1 MAIGWLS
8 VLKTVPW
15 GDVIS
20 NAPKVADGAKKLWS
34 SVGRKI
40 PAAQPGAPS
49 ADPNVDVPAQH
60 PGLAEMQLR
69 LAAVEA
75 RAAELHEQ
83 MRTSSE
89 LIQALADQNT
99 QLISGLQAC
108 RVRLRWLTV
117 VTLVLG
123 LLAAVGL
130 ALGLMR

>member
-40 PAAQPGAPS
+40 PAAQPGAPG
-49 ADPNVDVPAQH
+49 ADPDVPAPQ
-60 PGLAEMQLR
+60 PGLAELQLR
-69 LAAVEA
+69 LVAVEA

-99 QLISGLQAC
+99 QLISSVQAC

-117 VTLVLG
+117 ATLVLG
-123 LLAAVGL
+123 LLAALGL

>member
-34 SVGRKI
+34 SVGRKM
-40 PAAQPGAPS
+40 PTSQPVPPTENPDVAARE
-49 ADPNVDVPAQH
+49 
-60 PGLAEMQLR
+60 PGLAELQLR
-69 LAAVEA
+69 LATVET
-75 RAAELHEQ
+75 RTAELHEQ
-83 MRTSSE
+83 MRASSE

-99 QLISGLQAC
+99 QLIAGLQAC
-108 RVRLRWLTV
+108 RVRLRWLAGA
-117 VTLVLG
+117 TLLLG

-130 ALGLMR
+130 AMGLMR

>member
-1 MAIGWLS
+1 MAIGWLT

-34 SVGRKI
+34 SVGRKM
-40 PAAQPGAPS
+40 PTAQPMAS
-49 ADPNVDVPAQH
+49 TENPNVPAQQS
-60 PGLAEMQLR
+60 GLAELQLR
-69 LAAVEA
+69 LTTVEA

-108 RVRLRWLTV
+108 RQRLRWLAGA
-117 VTLVLG
+117 TLVLG

>member
-34 SVGRKI
+34 SVGRKM
-40 PAAQPGAPS
+40 PAAQPGEATENS
-49 ADPNVDVPAQH
+49 DVPTREPAV
-60 PGLAEMQLR
+60 AEMQLR
-69 LAAVEA
+69 LATVEA

-99 QLISGLQAC
+99 QLISSVQAC

-117 VTLVLG
+117 ATLVLG

>member
-34 SVGRKI
+34 SVGRKM
-40 PAAQPGAPS
+40 PAAQLGA
-49 ADPNVDVPAQH
+49 ATENADVPTQEPAV
-60 PGLAEMQLR
+60 AEMQLR

-83 MRTSSE
+83 MRASSE

-99 QLISGLQAC
+99 QLIAGLLAC
-108 RVRLRWLTV
+108 RVRLRWLTGASMA
-117 VTLVLG
+117 LG
-123 LLAAVGL
+123 LLAAMGL

>member
-34 SVGRKI
+34 SVGRKT
-40 PAAQPGAPS
+40 PPAQPVASTENPE
-49 ADPNVDVPAQH
+49 APAQE

-69 LAAVEA
+69 LATLEA

-99 QLISGLQAC
+99 QLIAGLLAC
-108 RVRLRWLTV
+108 RVRLRWLTGAS
-117 VTLVLG
+117 LVLG
-123 LLAAVGL
+123 LLAAMGL

>member
-34 SVGRKI
+34 SVGGKLPTAR
-40 PAAQPGAPS
+40 PVAS
-49 ADPNVDVPAQH
+49 TENLDVPVQE
-60 PGLAEMQLR
+60 PGLAQLQLR

-75 RAAELHEQ
+75 RVAELHEQ

-89 LIQALADQNT
+89 LIQALADQNS

-108 RVRLRWLTV
+108 RVRLRWLAGA
-117 VTLVLG
+117 TLVLG

>member
-34 SVGRKI
+34 SVGRKM
-40 PAAQPGAPS
+40 PSAQPVQSTGNPEA
-49 ADPNVDVPAQH
+49 PAQE

-69 LAAVEA
+69 LAAAEA

-99 QLISGLQAC
+99 QLIAGLQAC
-108 RVRLRWLTV
+108 RVRLRWLAGA
-117 VTLVLG
+117 TLGLG
-123 LLAAVGL
+123 LLAAMGL

>member
-34 SVGRKI
+34 SVGRKF

-49 ADPNVDVPAQH
+49 SDPDLPAQQ
-60 PGLAEMQLR
+60 PGLAELQLR

-83 MRTSSE
+83 MRASSE

-99 QLISGLQAC
+99 LLIAGLQAC
-108 RVRLRWLTV
+108 RVQLRWMAGA
-117 VTLVLG
+117 TLVLG